1 MIIITIKVLKSPF
14 RGLNLHMKKTLICIF
29 LFSIAF
35 SAFAKKDGSMQRF
48 ICSQKVPTT
57 FDAVR
62 LARLDSALQKLVD
75 NGTIPHAVTFVA
87 HHGKVIHNK
96 AFGWR
101 NLESKIPCEKDDYFR
116 MASQTKAITAV
127 AVMTLF
133 EEGKIL
139 LDEPIKKYI
148 PEFANP
154 QVLVSFNQADSSFI
168 TRPAKGDITIRQLLT
183 HTSGISYGAGN
194 SRKMY
199 DKMGIPVS
207 PLYTLENKKLGEVI
221 KLLATC
227 PLEHDPGEKFSYG
240 MSVDVLG
247 YLIEVVSGMS
257 IDQYFRQRIFEP
269 LGMNNTCFYLP
280 KDKENRLVTLYQK
293 NATSLLMP
301 NPVTIYQTFPYS
313 GAKTFFSTGAG
324 LYGTIEDYARFC
336 QMILNGGEFNGKR
349 ILGRKTVELMCRNQ
363 VKDLR
368 GEIGFGLAFDDF
380 RPEYVYQTIASEG
393 SLRWGGMFGTDYII
407 DPKEDLILLFYINL
421 QPNNTGIDF
430 KVLFHN
436 LVYQALK

>member
-1 MIIITIKVLKSPF
+1 
-14 RGLNLHMKKTLICIF
+14 MKKSFIYIF
-29 LFSIAF
+29 LILFSVAT
-35 SAFAKKDGSMQRF
+35 FAKNDCKPQKF
-48 ICSQKVPTT
+48 IYSQKVPTT

-62 LARLDSALQKLVD
+62 LARLDSVFEKLVT

-101 NLESKIPCEKDDYFR
+101 NIENEVPCEKDDYFR
-116 MASQTKAITAV
+116 LTSQTKAITAV

-154 QVLVSFNQADSSFI
+154 QVLVSFNHADSSFT
-168 TRPAKGDITIRQLLT
+168 TRPAKRDITIRNLLT
-183 HTSGISYGAGN
+183 HTSGISYGSGN

-207 PLYTLENKKLGEVI
+207 PLYTLENKKLGEII
-221 KLLATC
+221 KLLAKC
-227 PLEHDPGEKFSYG
+227 PLEHDPGEKFTYG

-247 YLIEVVSGMS
+247 YLIEVVTGMPV
-257 IDQYFRQRIFEP
+257 DQYFKQRIFEP
-269 LGMNNTCFYLP
+269 LGMKNTFFYLP
-280 KDKENRLVTLYQK
+280 KVNEKRLVTLYQK
-293 NATSLLMP
+293 DATSPLIP
-301 NPVTIYQTFPYS
+301 NPVEIYQTFPYS

-324 LYGTIEDYARFC
+324 LCGAIEDYAKFC

-349 ILGRKTVELMCRNQ
+349 ILSRKTVDLMRRNQ

-380 RPEYVYQTIASEG
+380 RPEYIHQTIASEG
-393 SLRWGGMFGTDYII
+393 SLRWGGMFGTDYVI

-421 QPNNTGIDF
+421 QPNNSGIDF